1 MFILLSI
8 VTSPLDVK
16 AVNVPAKGVV
26 APITVLSIAPPPMST
41 SSITTLPELL
51 PEIIKLAFEAFVE
64 ITLSFI
70 LT

>member
-16 AVNVPAKGVV
+16 AVNVPANGVV

>member
-8 VTSPLDVK
+8 VTAPLDVK
-16 AVNVPAKGVV
+16 AVNVPANGVV